1 MENMMMSMERMMCE
15 LKCMKMMIDKMKS
28 MPMEMDGNMEIMK
41 AKIQE
46 CDEMMSSTISII
58 SEMKEKY
65 C

>member
-1 MENMMMSMERMMCE
+1 
-15 LKCMKMMIDKMKS
+15 
-28 MPMEMDGNMEIMK
+28 MDGNMEIMK

-46 CDEMMSSTISII
+46 CDEMMSSTMSII

>member
-1 MENMMMSMERMMCE
+1 MMSMERMMCE